1 MIRDCLLDLRECESP
16 VMALM
21 LQNSANELCSMII
34 VAVFCLAVAHP
45 GPVFARQ
52 ESEKV
57 GNISGEP
64 KTSLEHG
71 TGVGQAV

>member
-1 MIRDCLLDLRECESP
+1 MRDYSSGLRECESTI
-16 VMALM
+16 VALI
-21 LQNSANELCSMII
+21 LQNSANDLCSMII

-45 GPVFARQ
+45 GPIFARQ

-57 GNISGEP
+57 GHISGEP
-64 KTSLEHG
+64 KTGLEHE

>member
-1 MIRDCLLDLRECESP
+1 MKGYSSGLRECESTIIALIFQI
-16 VMALM
+16 MA
-21 LQNSANELCSMII
+21 NKLCSMII

-57 GNISGEP
+57 GHISGEP
-64 KTSLEHG
+64 KTSLEHE
-71 TGVGQAV
+71 TGVGQTV

>member
-1 MIRDCLLDLRECESP
+1 MII
-16 VMALM
+16 ALISR
-21 LQNSANELCSMII
+21 NTANYFCSMII

-57 GNISGEP
+57 GHIAGEP
-64 KTSLEHG
+64 KTGAEHE

>member
-1 MIRDCLLDLRECESP
+1 MSSRSLHQYPRTLLIILG
-16 VMALM
+16 
-21 LQNSANELCSMII
+21 SMII

-57 GNISGEP
+57 GHISGEP
-64 KTSLEHG
+64 KTGLEHE

>member
-1 MIRDCLLDLRECESP
+1 MKGYSSGLRECESTIIALTCQI
-16 VMALM
+16 MA
-21 LQNSANELCSMII
+21 NKLCSMII

-57 GNISGEP
+57 GHISGEP
-64 KTSLEHG
+64 KTGLEHE
-71 TGVGQAV
+71 TGVGQTV

>member
-1 MIRDCLLDLRECESP
+1 MRAYSSGLKECESTTVAP
-16 VMALM
+16 I
-21 LQNSANELCSMII
+21 LQNSANDLCSMII

-45 GPVFARQ
+45 GPIFARQ

-57 GNISGEP
+57 GHISGEP
-64 KTSLEHG
+64 KTGLEHE

>member
-1 MIRDCLLDLRECESP
+1 
-16 VMALM
+16 
-21 LQNSANELCSMII
+21 MII

-45 GPVFARQ
+45 GPVFARH

-57 GNISGEP
+57 GNILGEP
-64 KTSLEHG
+64 KTGSGHE

>member
-1 MIRDCLLDLRECESP
+1 
-16 VMALM
+16 
-21 LQNSANELCSMII
+21 MII

-57 GNISGEP
+57 GRISGEP
-64 KTSLEHG
+64 KTGLEHE
-71 TGVGQAV
+71 TGVCQAV

>member
-1 MIRDCLLDLRECESP
+1 MRGCLLGLRECESP
-16 VMALM
+16 VMVLM
-21 LQNSANELCSMII
+21 LRNSANELCSMII

-57 GNISGEP
+57 GHISGEP
-64 KTSLEHG
+64 KTGLEHE